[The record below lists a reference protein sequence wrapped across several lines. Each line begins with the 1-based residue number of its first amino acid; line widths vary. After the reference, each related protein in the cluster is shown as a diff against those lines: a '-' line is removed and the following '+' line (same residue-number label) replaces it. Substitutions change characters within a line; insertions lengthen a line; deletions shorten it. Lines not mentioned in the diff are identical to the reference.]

1 MSRFIEAAN
10 DIAHRGWA
18 VISDFLPPV
27 TIATLRAEA
36 EQFWQQSDFRK
47 AGTGRLGGYAIRPD
61 VRSDHIH
68 WLDEQSLTEAQSLYR
83 AAIEELRQDLNH
95 ELFLSLST
103 YESHFAVYPAGAFY
117 QKHLDRFSNS
127 DERTISCTFYL
138 NENWKEEFGG
148 QLRLY
153 LPGSFVDV
161 LPTAGTCVL
170 FRSDSFFHE
179 VLPATEIRFSLTGWF
194 RRRSL
199 RLVQSP

>member
-1 MSRFIEAAN
+1 MSRFVAAVN
-10 DIAHRGWA
+10 EIAHHGWA
-18 VISDFLPPV
+18 VVNDFLPAEI
-27 TIATLRAEA
+27 TTKLRVEA
-36 EQFWQQSDFRK
+36 EELWQQSDFRK

-61 VRSDHIH
+61 VRSDHIY
-68 WLDEQSLTEAQSLYR
+68 WLNEQALTEAQSLYC
-83 AAIEELRQDLNH
+83 AAIEELRQNLNQ

-103 YESHFAVYPAGAFY
+103 YEAHFAIYPAGAFY

-138 NENWKEEFGG
+138 NENWQEEFGG

-153 LPGSFVDV
+153 LPGNQLDI

-170 FRSDSFFHE
+170 FRSDTFFHE
-179 VLPATEIRFSLTGWF
+179 VLPATETRFSLTGWF

-199 RLVQSP
+199 KVV

>member
-1 MSRFIEAAN
+1 MNKFIEAAN
-10 DIAHRGWA
+10 EIAHRGW
-18 VISDFLPPV
+18 VVVSDFLPPGTV
-27 TIATLRAEA
+27 AALRAEA
-36 EQFWQQSDFRK
+36 EQLWQAEDFRK

-83 AAIEELRQDLNH
+83 SAIEELRQEMNRQ
-95 ELFLSLST
+95 LFLSLST
-103 YESHFAVYPAGAFY
+103 YEAHFAVYPAGAFY
-117 QKHLDRFSNS
+117 QKHLDRFNNT

-138 NENWKEEFGG
+138 NENWREEYGG

-153 LPGSFVDV
+153 LPNTFVDV

-170 FRSDSFFHE
+170 FRSDTFFHE
-179 VLPATEIRFSLTGWF
+179 VLPATETRFSLTGWF

-199 RLVQSP
+199 RLV